1 MNKIQNVSYF
11 YKTYLDTISDFQ
23 KAYQYAFNK
32 VNETDKATQ
41 DLLHQLELGS
51 VKERNKTA
59 TLLSKV
65 RKERRYYKDIVT
77 VLQPLMDLVET
88 AEAERFFNLFKS
100 KTLGETRKAEKMI
113 ENRQYFPRVV
123 TDIEIAKLSNN
134 GEKV

>member
-1 MNKIQNVSYF
+1 MNKIQNVSCF

-77 VLQPLMDLVET
+77 VLQPLMDLVGT

>member
-1 MNKIQNVSYF
+1 MNKIQNVSCF

-77 VLQPLMDLVET
+77 VLQPLMDLVGT
-88 AEAERFFNLFKS
+88 AEAERFLTYLS
-100 KTLGETRKAEKMI
+100 RKHL
-113 ENRQYFPRVV
+113 
-123 TDIEIAKLSNN
+123 AKL
-134 GEKV
+134 GKPKK